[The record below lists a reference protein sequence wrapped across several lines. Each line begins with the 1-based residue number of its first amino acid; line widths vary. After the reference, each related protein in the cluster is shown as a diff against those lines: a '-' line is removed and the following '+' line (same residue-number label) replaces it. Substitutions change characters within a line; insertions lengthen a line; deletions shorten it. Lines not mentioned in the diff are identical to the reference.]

1 MPRNFPAGDS
11 SIGSPTSRR
20 ALLSAFAAAP
30 AAALAAPVM
39 CPWDHALTL
48 LHDHYEDEPAVV
60 IRTKDGR
67 SLSRWR
73 YPPAE
78 GFFPDNETGSI
89 GGWHRFLYFSW
100 ITDPKSYVSG
110 KIVSVSLD
118 YGECHII
125 KKKK

>member
-39 CPWDHALTL
+39 SPWDHALTL

-60 IRTKDGR
+60 IRIKNGR
-67 SLSRWR
+67 RLSRWR
-73 YPPAE
+73 SHRAE
-78 GFFPDNETGSI
+78 GFFHDNETRSN
-89 GGWHRFLYFSW
+89 GGWHRFLYFSG
-100 ITDPKSYVSG
+100 IIAKTNGRASG
-110 KIVSVSLD
+110 RER
-118 YGECHII
+118 GGQ
-125 KKKK
+125 